1 MFSRNSSMADCG
13 LTKGTKPAEEVV
25 ETNPSGRFNDPWAGA
40 FDRLDQTLAVI
51 RDRQLGKFAKQT
63 FSRGDAVIK
72 RGEPNVCGVIVAHGD
87 VNDKYGRDCV
97 VDFDDGSRELVDSR
111 ELLRK

>member
-25 ETNPSGRFNDPWAGA
+25 ETNPSGRFGDPFGGA
-40 FDRLDQTLAVI
+40 LDKLDRTLEVI

-72 RGEPNVCGVIVAHGD
+72 RGEPNITGTVVAQGECG
-87 VNDKYGRDCV
+87 DKYGRDCAV
-97 VDFDDGSRELVDSR
+97 NFGDGIELVDSR
-111 ELLRK
+111 ELLKK